1 LNQSVESASGNLTTK
16 AYPFQFDK
24 VFQPQT
30 SQAQVFEEISQLV
43 QSALDGY
50 NVCIFAYGQTG
61 SGKTFTMEGPEI
73 ESMTE
78 ETMGMI
84 PRAVNQIYASAE
96 RLKPKGWEFQIEGQ
110 YLEIYNETL
119 RDLIGTYD
127 PNKKHE
133 IKHTGYGG
141 KTTVMDITT
150 GNEFSQTF
158 ISSNLTFHGIS
169 SIHFAGSSSKGFA
182 ESFREPSSRQYTMQ

>member
-1 LNQSVESASGNLTTK
+1 VRPLLEHELAAEGPAQIEFSESDDGAITLNQSVESASGAVTSK
-16 AYPFQFDK
+16 AYPFQFDR
-24 VFQPQT
+24 VFHPAT
-30 SQAQVFEEISQLV
+30 TQAHVFEEISQLV

-84 PRAVNQIYASAE
+84 PRAVNQIYAAAE
-96 RLKPKGWEFQIEGQ
+96 RLKDKGWEYQIEGQ

-119 RDLIGTYD
+119 RDLMGTFD
-127 PNKKHE
+127 LNKKHE

-141 KTTVMDITT
+141 KTMVTDITT
-150 GNEFSQTF
+150 GKNSSTFFNFSIWQ
-158 ISSNLTFHGIS
+158 G
-169 SIHFAGSSSKGFA
+169 K
-182 ESFREPSSRQYTMQ
+182 